1 MIRVSFLIISIIS
14 LIYGLMFL
22 LFPYWFVNF
31 TEAEITNIAW
41 LRNLGA
47 SIIGLLFFGSLSIFI
62 RPGGKIAILKVM
74 ALTSIMQT
82 SALIYSRFYNEF
94 SAKNIIIVDL
104 TIYLAIFI
112 SIYFA
117 WLIFFK
123 WRYFDTKFI

>member
-1 MIRVSFLIISIIS
+1 
-14 LIYGLMFL
+14 MFL

-47 SIIGLLFFGSLSIFI
+47 SIIGLLFFGSLSICI

-104 TIYLAIFI
+104 TIYLGVFLTI
-112 SIYFA
+112 
-117 WLIFFK
+117 
-123 WRYFDTKFI
+123 

>member
-14 LIYGLMFL
+14 LMYGLMFL

-47 SIIGLLFFGSLSIFI
+47 SIIGLLFFGSLSICI

-94 SAKNIIIVDL
+94 SARKLIVIDI
-104 TIYLAIFI
+104 TILLAIFVCV
-112 SIYFA
+112 
-117 WLIFFK
+117 FFIWILMNK
-123 WRYFDTKFI
+123 SRNFR